1 MHLLALLFAQ
11 SVSQKKNLAVQKSL
25 LQTKLPWSHT
35 LARQRAFCKHT
46 MPRSTA
52 KRTVQQQCP
61 IIHPGAKTHAVF
73 CVQGVHRIIIIP
85 WRSMPYGV
93 YATPGSTHERRNNH
107 AAKKR
112 DWYGHERCYTLPFF
126 SVHNVRSGTLPPP
139 FPYDLVTQ
147 RNSFERCCCCCYRR
161 RRPRIC
167 FPIAPRCLR
176 HHHKSDLLLQPHHQ
190 G

>member
-1 MHLLALLFAQ
+1 MEKNRRKKDSINAPPRVIIRPIRFPE
-11 SVSQKKNLAVQKSL
+11 KNLAVQKSL

-46 MPRSTA
+46 MPRSTNA
-52 KRTVQQQCP
+52 KCTEQQQCP

-112 DWYGHERCYTLPFF
+112 DWYGHERCYTLPFS
-126 SVHNVRSGTLPPP
+126 SVHNVRSGTLPPSP
-139 FPYDLVTQ
+139 TIQLHK
-147 RNSFERCCCCCYRR
+147 EIRR
-161 RRPRIC
+161 LN
-167 FPIAPRCLR
+167 AAAAAATDDAALAG
-176 HHHKSDLLLQPHHQ
+176 SQV
-190 G
+190 